1 MILKFAA
8 SSALSMCLVAGAFA
22 EPVGLQSEFRGI
34 SGLEQDRQS
43 AFSLNLR
50 IPFGPNADWRKTEQ
64 APRIGLS
71 LAPNW
76 NAQRAWSETPSNG
89 IGFTYTG
96 ELYADFGGET
106 LSFVDAAIRMGVDE
120 EEAKKKG
127 SAAPWIIGGLVVVG
141 GTAFLVGEINN
152 DTKDT
157 VRCIVDALTGQE
169 RCGS

>member
-1 MILKFAA
+1 MCIIA
-8 SSALSMCLVAGAFA
+8 SAFA
-22 EPVGLQSEFRGI
+22 EPIGIHNEYRGI
-34 SGLEQDRQS
+34 SGLEQDRQA

-50 IPFGPNADWRKTEQ
+50 VPFGPNADWRKIEQ
-64 APRIGLS
+64 APRLGLS
-71 LAPNW
+71 FAPNW
-76 NAQRAWSETPSNG
+76 QAGQAWSETPSNG

-127 SAAPWIIGGLVVVG
+127 NAAPWIIGGLVVVG
-141 GTAFLVGEINN
+141 GFAFVVGEFNN
-152 DTKDT
+152 DTKDA

-169 RCGS
+169 KCGS